1 MICQATT
8 TDHGGVLRLN
18 KANVI
23 CNVCLQQPQKSVDYL
38 EPQRGHEFLVEVVM
52 ASMFVTQF
60 KRWILVVEKDLSS
73 CLVPVLR
80 SFFILCL

>member
-1 MICQATT
+1 MICRST

-38 EPQRGHEFLVEVVM
+38 EPQRGQEFLVEVVM
-52 ASMFVTQF
+52 VSMFVTQF
-60 KRWILVVEKDLSS
+60 PSYLILVETLDIDFS
-73 CLVPVLR
+73 C
-80 SFFILCL
+80 